1 MILTTYA
8 IFLIISEYTVS
19 LELATQ
25 HIYIMAL
32 MKFLRTGLG
41 TPITAYHTTEDYP
54 RQFSAGLYI

>member
-25 HIYIMAL
+25 HILMAL